1 MIGFA
6 AIVWRVVA
14 IPGIAQA
21 QITVP
26 HSVSVDVQ
34 PLVSIGDA
42 QLASSDSTGLAWT
55 WTASVKG
62 NSPFALQVRGP
73 GRASAASITAR
84 VAGGP
89 WVRIEPEKWHTL
101 VEGPAGLHR
110 LVVDLR
116 LDDEKTTPAREPP
129 TVRAVSR

>member
-1 MIGFA
+1 VCGT
-6 AIVWRVVA
+6 VA

-21 QITVP
+21 QITVQQ

-34 PLVSIGDA
+34 ALVSIREA
-42 QLASSDSTGLAWT
+42 QLASTDSTGLAWT
-55 WTASVKG
+55 WTATVKG
-62 NSPFALQVRGP
+62 NSPFALQVQGP
-73 GRASAASITAR
+73 GRGSAAAIAAR

-89 WVRIEPEKWHTL
+89 WVRIPAENWQTV

-116 LDDEKTTPAREPP
+116 FDDEKTTPAREPP